1 MSPRAFNANDMLDAT
16 AEQLLVAICVSA
28 LAVIERSTYRKL
40 SPEQQV
46 EAIVTGCMA
55 GLFSVAFSCIEPE
68 GRDDMTAFIKAYTD
82 QARAIMESVS
92 DHDGVMQ

>member
-1 MSPRAFNANDMLDAT
+1 MSNRTFNATDMLDVT
-16 AEQLLVAICVSA
+16 AEQLRVAICVSA
-28 LAVIERSTYRKL
+28 LSVIESQTYRKL
-40 SPEQQV
+40 QPEQQV

-55 GLFSVAFSCIEPE
+55 GLFSVAFACIDPA

-82 QARAIMESVS
+82 QARAIVESLS